1 MRIGCGVHHG
11 FQEGRGQRGEGSSGR
26 LVVGSGVG
34 IAGGRRGWCPIVRRR
49 CRNVKTRHGIASVG
63 SAASSQE
70 ACLCRKFVR
79 NGFNYAAVQRER
91 SPLMISNLILRGRE
105 PLPAAP
111 WSVLSWGVLLPAV
124 FIGNVALAIVAWY
137 AVEFT
142 MTLF

>member
-1 MRIGCGVHHG
+1 VPGA
-11 FQEGRGQRGEGSSGR
+11 Q
-26 LVVGSGVG
+26 
-34 IAGGRRGWCPIVRRR
+34 
-49 CRNVKTRHGIASVG
+49 
-63 SAASSQE
+63 QE

-79 NGFNYAAVQRER
+79 NGVNLIYAAMQREGL
-91 SPLMISNLILRGRE
+91 PLMISNLILRGRE

-124 FIGNVALAIVAWY
+124 FVGNVALAIVAWY